1 MTTAQSQE
9 KPAPVVDKI
18 LVARLTGQL
27 GDRGS
32 VGKLCSDISL
42 ALCEYLPAVLR
53 KDTGVNVEVTYAG
66 FDVGYK
72 TDLVEDL
79 GDTMVLSNGSLPV
92 WCTDFTIACG
102 SQTIITLVESMLGAM
117 PDAIEEPE
125 PRPLSRI
132 ELDLAEMVIGR
143 IGNVLR
149 SAVTVVGTPDPVL
162 EKPYNAEN
170 APKTDLSLEPVHAA
184 SINMNIVIGKVKS
197 TFSIVIPQFQLLKT
211 KVNLPKS
218 KAHAA
223 RENADWTEQ
232 LKEQVSR
239 SQVTL
244 EARIKL
250 QSLTLATVSRLQ
262 AGDVIPFFD
271 LKDVRVGVNASGKE
285 LYVGEFGK
293 SGSKYTVRVQDTFGS
308 EDELLQHL
316 MS

>member
-1 MTTAQSQE
+1 MTTATAE
-9 KPAPVVDKI
+9 DKKAPVIDKT
-18 LVARLTGQL
+18 LLARLTGEM
-27 GDRGS
+27 GDNATI
-32 VGKLCSDISL
+32 GKLCSDISL
-42 ALCEYLPAVLR
+42 ALCEYLPTVLR
-53 KDTGVNVEVTYAG
+53 KDTGVNVEVTYSG

-102 SQTIITLVESMLGAM
+102 SQTIITLVELMLGAL
-117 PDAIEEPE
+117 PDTIEEPE
-125 PRPLSRI
+125 PRALSRI

-149 SAVTVVGTPDPVL
+149 SAVTVVGTPDPAL
-162 EKPYNAEN
+162 GKPYNAEN
-170 APKTDLSLEPVHAA
+170 APKTDLTLEPVYAA
-184 SINMNIVIGKVKS
+184 SINMNITIGKAKS
-197 TFSIVIPQFQLLKT
+197 TFSIVVPQFHLLKT
-211 KVNLPKS
+211 RVNLPKS
-218 KAHAA
+218 KSNISK
-223 RENADWTEQ
+223 ENADWSDQ
-232 LKEQVSR
+232 LKEQVNR
-239 SQVTL
+239 SQITL

-262 AGDVIPFFD
+262 PGDVIPFLD

-285 LYVGEFGK
+285 LYVGEFGR

>member
-1 MTTAQSQE
+1 MTKATAQD
-9 KPAPVVDKI
+9 KPAPVVNKTLI
-18 LVARLTGQL
+18 ARLTGEL
-27 GDRGS
+27 GDVAS
-32 VGKLCSDISL
+32 VGKRCSDISL
-42 ALCEYLPAVLR
+42 ALCEYLPVSLR
-53 KDTGVNVEVTYAG
+53 KDTGVTVEVTYSG

-92 WCTDFTIACG
+92 WCPDFTIACG
-102 SQTIITLVESMLGAM
+102 SQTIITLVESMLGAL

-125 PRPLSRI
+125 PRPLSKI

-143 IGNVLR
+143 IGSVLR
-149 SAVTVVGTPDPVL
+149 AAVTVAGTADPIL

-170 APKTDLSLEPVHAA
+170 APKADLTLDPVHAA

-197 TFSIVIPQFQLLKT
+197 TFSIVVPQFHLLKT
-211 KVNLPKS
+211 RVNIPKS
-218 KAHAA
+218 KPNTA
-223 RENADWTEQ
+223 RENADWSEQ
-232 LKEQVSR
+232 LKEQVNR
-239 SQVTL
+239 SQITL
-244 EARIKL
+244 EARIRL
-250 QSLTLATVSRLQ
+250 QSLTLSTVSRLQ
-262 AGDVIPFFD
+262 PGDVIPFFD

-316 MS
+316 MR